1 MKRIFQNA
9 AENKSSTLTYFG
21 FRRVFVQGRV
31 KGAFSTRSIGILS
44 VCPTEIWMSV
54 RVEGW
59 QKFGRNFFNPENF
72 PPRAVY
78 CAVRSFK
85 GVGRMSNG
93 RIVDRRW
100 RCSRALS
107 CKHCWACHRW
117 ISIRRVLK
125 LCVNSPGLRDDEST
139 ARTPTTA
146 AIWER
151 WFTEIGLSI
160 SRSEVMC
167 EKCATKSISS
177 YNN

>member
-1 MKRIFQNA
+1 MFLFSAGWKARLVLVRSVFSRYVRR
-9 AENKSSTLTYFG
+9 KSE
-21 FRRVFVQGRV
+21 
-31 KGAFSTRSIGILS
+31 
-44 VCPTEIWMSV
+44 CPSAS
-54 RVEGW
+54 RGW

-125 LCVNSPGLRDDEST
+125 LCVNSPGLRDESMV
-139 ARTPTTA
+139 RTPTTA
-146 AIWER
+146 AIWDR
-151 WFTEIGLSI
+151 WFTEISLNI
-160 SRSEVMC
+160 SRSEMMC
-167 EKCATKSISS
+167 EK
-177 YNN
+177 YEE